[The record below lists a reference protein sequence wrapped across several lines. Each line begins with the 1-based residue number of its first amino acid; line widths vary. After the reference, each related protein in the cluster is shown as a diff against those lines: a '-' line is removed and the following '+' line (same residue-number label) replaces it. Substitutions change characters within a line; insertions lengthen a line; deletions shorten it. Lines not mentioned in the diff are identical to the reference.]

1 MFKFF
6 SYITF
11 YDKLLLVIGTLS
23 AILAGA
29 ILPSISLIMG
39 NVADAFTS
47 GGGSSGTDI
56 ISNMTFIASYVVLI
70 ATTLFTFSYMFFAFW

>member
-6 SYITF
+6 TYINF
-11 YDKLLLVIGTLS
+11 YDKLLLCIGTIA

-39 NVADAFTS
+39 NVADAFT
-47 GGGSSGTDI
+47 
-56 ISNMTFIASYVVLI
+56 
-70 ATTLFTFSYMFFAFW
+70 